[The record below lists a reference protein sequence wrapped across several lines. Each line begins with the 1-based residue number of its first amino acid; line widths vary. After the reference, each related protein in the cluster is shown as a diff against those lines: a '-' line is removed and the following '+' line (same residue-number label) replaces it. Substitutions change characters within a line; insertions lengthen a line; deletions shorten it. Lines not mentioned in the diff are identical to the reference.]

1 MEESMT
7 YCSAPVADVL
17 ISDRHH
23 KKYQLL
29 SDEEQVKINKKVWA
43 NY

>member
-1 MEESMT
+1 MT
-7 YCSAPVADVL
+7 FCTSQVADVL

-23 KKYQLL
+23 IKYQLL
-29 SDEEQVKINKKVWA
+29 SDEQRLITRKKVWA